1 MGAGAPGGRDMENIT
16 YELKYCERCGTLK
29 LRQVESVS
37 TYCRSCEGLLARFR
51 FARDDG
57 AKSDTVAPP
66 GLRMLAKIP
75 VVVVSQRLAGR
86 GQ

>member
-1 MGAGAPGGRDMENIT
+1 MEITT

-37 TYCRSCEGLLARFR
+37 TYCRSCEGLLARFT
-51 FARDDG
+51 FAPGSAG
-57 AKSDTVAPP
+57 ANSATLAAPLA
-66 GLRMLAKIP
+66 LRMMAKIP

-86 GQ
+86 VQ

>member
-1 MGAGAPGGRDMENIT
+1 MESTT

-37 TYCRSCEGLLARFR
+37 TYCRSCEGLLARFS

-57 AKSDTVAPP
+57 AKSDTVAPRA
-66 GLRMLAKIP
+66 LRMLAKIP

-86 GQ
+86 VQ